1 MMKGRFT
8 VTATDRLSLLQF
20 EHLSLGGDA
29 AAQFVISLSE
39 LRALRLLE
47 RYEHPAA
54 LYLGDI
60 ADAKDRE
67 ELLCAKSLGM
77 GFTHGLIAARAIA
90 ELEAESL
97 RRVFHDAADRA
108 LAELL
113 GRSAQL
119 EDHRA

>member
-1 MMKGRFT
+1 M
-8 VTATDRLSLLQF
+8 TATDRLSLLQF

-29 AAQFVISLSE
+29 AAQFNTSLSA
-39 LRALRLLE
+39 LRALKLLE

-60 ADAKDRE
+60 ADARDRE

-77 GFTHGLIAARAIA
+77 GFTHGLIAARVIV

-97 RRVFHDAADRA
+97 RRVFHDATERA
-108 LAELL
+108 LAGLASRPMQVPDRRE
-113 GRSAQL
+113 
-119 EDHRA
+119 